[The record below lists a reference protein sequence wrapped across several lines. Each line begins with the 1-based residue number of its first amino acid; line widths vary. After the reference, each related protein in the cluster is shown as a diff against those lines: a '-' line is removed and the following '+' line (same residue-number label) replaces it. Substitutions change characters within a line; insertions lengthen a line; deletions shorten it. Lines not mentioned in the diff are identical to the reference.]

1 MNKPRKQSKG
11 TVPRGQSVGL
21 CLQGRPCSVCLTSF
35 SLEKPR
41 EMAHYWMAL
50 KGSTHPG
57 RETAQPCLPYY
68 LNKNMHAHTRV
79 HRWACR
85 RTQRM
90 RTAGVTGPPSPLSA
104 DILQYYLA
112 CSPHAANPFQQVRA
126 QPCLCRASG
135 ALAPTP
141 RRPPTA
147 RPPTSSGP
155 LGSPPWCPQH
165 KPFRVACLMP
175 PSPWAPCISRAALYD
190 RAGCLP
196 GKAGAWGCPMAEG
209 SCAHHVE

>member
-57 RETAQPCLPYY
+57 RETAQTCLPYY

-79 HRWACR
+79 CTHIHILP
-85 RTQRM
+85 T
-90 RTAGVTGPPSPLSA
+90 PLPKHTHTHPLPIPLPEQKHTHTDTHTHSA
-104 DILQYYLA
+104 DL
-112 CSPHAANPFQQVRA
+112 
-126 QPCLCRASG
+126 SG
-135 ALAPTP
+135 APKGNLDS
-141 RRPPTA
+141 TA
-147 RPPTSSGP
+147 RPVRPQTS
-155 LGSPPWCPQH
+155 
-165 KPFRVACLMP
+165 AP
-175 PSPWAPCISRAALYD
+175 PSSPA
-190 RAGCLP
+190 
-196 GKAGAWGCPMAEG
+196 
-209 SCAHHVE
+209 